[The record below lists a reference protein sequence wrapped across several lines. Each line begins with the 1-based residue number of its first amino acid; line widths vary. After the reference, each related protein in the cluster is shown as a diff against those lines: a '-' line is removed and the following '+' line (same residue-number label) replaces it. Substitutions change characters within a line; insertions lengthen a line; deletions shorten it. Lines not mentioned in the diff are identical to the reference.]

1 MKLNLTARDFLEQVK
16 DFFNET
22 GIGYPG
28 MNFKVKDFMRADPIA
43 LKGDA
48 KLSDAIKI
56 IAENN
61 IDTVPIVDNNSVI
74 IGVVTQK
81 LALREINKGGA
92 LSTCVRDVMKINPEV
107 TAPQENILPLL
118 RIPIGSLP
126 VVEDGRIAGLVTLS
140 DTVRACF
147 SSVLM
152 LHEELQT
159 VLQSAHSGIISI
171 DKDLHIQI
179 INAAG
184 KRMLN
189 LSSKDI
195 LGQSIPNIY
204 LALKMKDVMDTGQTI
219 FGDKLF
225 FNDRILITNISQ
237 LRHKNE
243 AVGAVA
249 IIQDISDF
257 ENISEELKYTK
268 ELKGELDTII
278 ESSFDGIYLTDNFGK
293 ILRVNDAFVRITGIK
308 KEELIHKTMKEL
320 FEGGIFKQDIP
331 LLDILK
337 GEPITISQEVNT
349 GKTILVTSSPIP
361 DNHNNII
368 RIVHNVRDITELN
381 RLKKQL
387 EKAENESQHYKEQLQ
402 IMKSNKYIAKTQ
414 KSKDLIKLVMNL
426 SKIDVTVLLLGES
439 GVGKDVIAEMLHEN
453 SLRNERPMISI
464 NCAAIPES
472 LMESELFGYDP
483 GAFTG
488 ANKKGKI
495 GAFETANGGTIF
507 LDEIGEMPLALQSK
521 LLRTIQKKEIAKLG
535 GNTLTKIDVRIIAAT
550 NRDLWDMVTQNLF
563 RKDLF
568 YRLNVVPITIPPL
581 RERKEEI
588 PDLVFHFTQLF
599 NKKYDLNKRFDERI
613 FPELLKYDWPGN
625 IRELENIVERSMI
638 TCSDDLI
645 DHIELVDFNGN
656 ESPNDLPDYI
666 QEMKYKP
673 AVAHFEKEIILNAL
687 REFGTTRKAA
697 AHLGISQS
705 ALVRKVAKY
714 KLTYN
719 HT

>member
-1 MKLNLTARDFLEQVK
+1 
-16 DFFNET
+16 
-22 GIGYPG
+22 
-28 MNFKVKDFMRADPIA
+28 
-43 LKGDA
+43 
-48 KLSDAIKI
+48 
-56 IAENN
+56 
-61 IDTVPIVDNNSVI
+61 
-74 IGVVTQK
+74 
-81 LALREINKGGA
+81 
-92 LSTCVRDVMKINPEV
+92 
-107 TAPQENILPLL
+107 
-118 RIPIGSLP
+118 
-126 VVEDGRIAGLVTLS
+126 
-140 DTVRACF
+140 
-147 SSVLM
+147 
-152 LHEELQT
+152 
-159 VLQSAHSGIISI
+159 
-171 DKDLHIQI
+171 
-179 INAAG
+179 
-184 KRMLN
+184 
-189 LSSKDI
+189 
-195 LGQSIPNIY
+195 
-204 LALKMKDVMDTGQTI
+204 
-219 FGDKLF
+219 
-225 FNDRILITNISQ
+225 
-237 LRHKNE
+237 
-243 AVGAVA
+243 
-249 IIQDISDF
+249 
-257 ENISEELKYTK
+257 
-268 ELKGELDTII
+268 
-278 ESSFDGIYLTDNFGK
+278 
-293 ILRVNDAFVRITGIK
+293 
-308 KEELIHKTMKEL
+308 
-320 FEGGIFKQDIP
+320 
-331 LLDILK
+331 
-337 GEPITISQEVNT
+337 
-349 GKTILVTSSPIP
+349 
-361 DNHNNII
+361 
-368 RIVHNVRDITELN
+368 
-381 RLKKQL
+381 
-387 EKAENESQHYKEQLQ
+387 
-402 IMKSNKYIAKTQ
+402 
-414 KSKDLIKLVMNL
+414 
-426 SKIDVTVLLLGES
+426 
-439 GVGKDVIAEMLHEN
+439 
-453 SLRNERPMISI
+453 
-464 NCAAIPES
+464 
-472 LMESELFGYDP
+472 MESELFGYDP